1 VNRYRCPQ
9 GHWYSISHK
18 EKDPILWIRHIDG
31 APIRKL
37 ADEVGLSV
45 GEVYD
50 RVTTELNQLP
60 QNNELTKEYCN
71 RFSGICIVDAK
82 YVKVRGYPKKIA
94 FCYALDYLTH
104 DPIVSVLAATES
116 ELAWARLFALLKTF
130 QYPLQI
136 VVADD
141 NAAIR
146 QGLARVFPNSRF
158 QLCQV
163 HYLEN
168 IRKTLCVRTDETHR
182 AFFFTL
188 KKLVFDEHEN
198 FPRLRGVLH
207 HLLTRYAFHDSVR
220 QEILLDIERR
230 KFELFAYTEVPRC
243 PKNTNLI
250 ELYNSHLNGRLKT
263 IKGFK
268 TVKGALRW
276 LNGYLI
282 RRRTKAFTDCE
293 GQFKHLNGF
302 CSLEKT
308 IKKQAQ
314 WPDLY
319 KQLYE

>member
-1 VNRYRCPQ
+1 M
-9 GHWYSISHK
+9 
-18 EKDPILWIRHIDG
+18 
-31 APIRKL
+31 RKL
-37 ADEVGLSV
+37 GDEVGLSAAQT
-45 GEVYD
+45 YA
-50 RVTTELNQLP
+50 RIATELDRLP
-60 QNNELTKEYCN
+60 QNNNLTREFCS
-71 RFSGICIVDAK
+71 RFCGILIVDAK
-82 YVKVRGYPKKIA
+82 YVKVRGYPKKIP
-94 FCYALDYLTH
+94 FIFGIDYLTH
-104 DPIVSVLAATES
+104 DIVCCLLAPS
-116 ELAWARLFALLKTF
+116 ENQLAYEKFFGTLRRM
-130 QYPLQI
+130 QYPMRA

-141 NAAIR
+141 NGATSPA
-146 QGLARVFPNSRF
+146 LARIFPRAPL
-158 QLCQV
+158 QLCQN

-168 IRKTLCVRTDETHR
+168 IRKTLQVRTEERHR
-182 AFFFTL
+182 AFFFAL
-188 KKLVFDEHEN
+188 KKLVFDDHAD
-198 FPRLRGVLH
+198 FKRLRSALH
-207 HLLTRYAFHDSVR
+207 HLLTKHALHDPAR

-308 IKKQAQ
+308 IKKRTS
-314 WPDLY
+314 WPALLGILDPR
-319 KQLYE
+319 KTN